1 MRKGGRMTSHDAP
14 QARRAFATVAK
25 ALVVLYALIDFVL
38 QLMPPHYS
46 VVSDA
51 ESDLAVGPFGW
62 AMSLNFLARAAM
74 CGCVIAAILLVGSPS
89 RSRTWGLVLLAASG
103 LCSAAL
109 VFAPTD
115 VNAPGEYGMTPHTAV
130 GVVHVTF
137 ATAGFVAV
145 LAAISLLTAWA
156 SRALPAVRAILAFA
170 ALGAVGLAALAFSIA
185 LAPQM
190 VGLAER
196 VCLAG
201 ILGWAF
207 VLCLGV
213 RRVA

>member
-1 MRKGGRMTSHDAP
+1 MSSGDAP
-14 QARRAFATVAK
+14 RTRRAFATVAV
-25 ALVVLYALIDFVL
+25 ALVLLYVLVDVVL
-38 QLMPPHYS
+38 QFLPPHYS

-74 CGCVIAAILLVGSPS
+74 CGCVIVAILLVGSPS
-89 RSRTWGLVLLAASG
+89 RPRNWGLVLLAVSG

-115 VNAPGEYGMTPHTAV
+115 VNSPGEYGMTPHTAI
-130 GVVHVTF
+130 GVVHVVF
-137 ATAGFVAV
+137 ATTGFVAV
-145 LAAISLLTAWA
+145 LAAIALLTAWA
-156 SRALPAVRAILAFA
+156 RRALPRARAILAFA
-170 ALGAVGLAALAFSIA
+170 VLGAVGLAALALSIA
-185 LAPQM
+185 LAPQV

-207 VLCLGV
+207 VLCLGI
-213 RRVA
+213 RRLA

>member
-1 MRKGGRMTSHDAP
+1 MIAQNRLRV
-14 QARRAFATVAK
+14 RRVVAAAAM
-25 ALVVLYALIDFVL
+25 ALVVLYVLVDVVL
-38 QLMPPHYS
+38 QALLPRYS
-46 VVSDA
+46 VLSDA

-62 AMSLNFLARAAM
+62 AMDLNFLARAAM
-74 CGCVIAAILLVGSPS
+74 CACVIAAILLLKSPS
-89 RSRTWGLVLLAASG
+89 RPRGSRLSAWGLALLAISG

-109 VFAPTD
+109 VFAPAD
-115 VNAPGEYGMTPHTAV
+115 VNAPGEFGMTPHTSI

-145 LAAISLLTAWA
+145 LAAMALLTVWA
-156 SRALPAVRAILAFA
+156 SGALPLFRAVLMFGV
-170 ALGAVGLAALAFSIA
+170 LGCAGLTALALCIA
-185 LAPQM
+185 VAPQL

-207 VLCLGV
+207 VLCLGI
-213 RRVA
+213 RRLR

>member
-1 MRKGGRMTSHDAP
+1 MGLVLLYVLID
-14 QARRAFATVAK
+14 
-25 ALVVLYALIDFVL
+25 VVLQFL
-38 QLMPPHYS
+38 PPHYS

-51 ESDLAVGPFGW
+51 ESDLAVGPFGL
-62 AMSLNFLARAAM
+62 AMQVNFAARAVM
-74 CGCVIAAILLVGSPS
+74 SGCVIVAILLVGSAS
-89 RSRTWGLVLLAASG
+89 RPRNWGLVLLAASG

-130 GVVHVTF
+130 GVVHVVF
-137 ATAGFVAV
+137 ATTGFVAV
-145 LAAISLLTAWA
+145 LAAIVLLTAWA
-156 SRALPAVRAILAFA
+156 GRAARAIVAFA
-170 ALGAVGLAALAFSIA
+170 VLGAVGLAGLALSIA
-185 LAPQM
+185 LAPQV

-207 VLCLGV
+207 VMCGGI
-213 RRVA
+213 RRLA